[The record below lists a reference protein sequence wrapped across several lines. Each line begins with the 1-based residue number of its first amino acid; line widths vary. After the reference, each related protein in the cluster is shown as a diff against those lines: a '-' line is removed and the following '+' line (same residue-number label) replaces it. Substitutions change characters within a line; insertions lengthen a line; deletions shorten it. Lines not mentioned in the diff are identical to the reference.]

1 MFLLSP
7 QHLTGET
14 RTRWE
19 KSRKELLRTVLRDPG
34 SSSQAKSFARRKLD
48 ALPLP
53 EQQFVAYPDES
64 VVDSTNGAI

>member
-1 MFLLSP
+1 MLRLSP
-7 QHLTGET
+7 QNLTGDV
-14 RTRWE
+14 RSRWE

-34 SSSQAKSFARRKLD
+34 SSAQAKNQARRKLE

-64 VVDSTNGAI
+64 VVDSTNGAS